1 MFLQYIC
8 ACIHS
13 YIPAYICVHM
23 YMCTYVYSYTVDV
36 CILNTYV
43 CIPRIMAC
51 LLCVGICYIQ
61 WIVKERPYLCHGQSE
76 IWKYV
81 LYAQSKCI
89 PYAMGV
95 PYAVCMP
102 HVYRMLW
109 IAIR

>member
-1 MFLQYIC
+1 M
-8 ACIHS
+8 CIHIHVYVCTFIYS
-13 YIPAYICVHM
+13 RCTSI
-23 YMCTYVYSYTVDV
+23 TYVRM
-36 CILNTYV
+36 LTYDHV
-43 CIPRIMAC
+43 FC

-81 LYAQSKCI
+81 LYAQSKCV
-89 PYAMGV
+89 PYAMGI

-102 HVYRMLW
+102 HVYSMLW